1 MSVDDK
7 GQLLFD
13 FEKKKKKRL
22 PRRIIDYHEL
32 AVWIGD
38 REVTRAEL
46 QEKTGIKGEG
56 IKTVIDTLSINYTL
70 YDVKYGVYAMFSPVK
85 K

>member
-1 MSVDDK
+1 MTADK
-7 GQLLFD
+7 HGQLLFD
-13 FEKKKKKRL
+13 FAVVRM

-32 AVWIGD
+32 AVWIGS

-46 QEKTGIKGEG
+46 QEKTGIYGDG
-56 IKTVIDTLSINYTL
+56 IRAVIDTLSINYTL
-70 YDVKYGVYAMFSPVK
+70 YDVRHGVYRMFTPVK